1 MGREIFP
8 FSMKLST
15 KVVSD
20 ILNYSS
26 DISLKNHCKFVLESY
41 LALEPTLTE
50 EQLRESLRVY
60 LMGLE

>member
-15 KVVSD
+15 KVVSE

-26 DISLKNHCKFVLESY
+26 DVSLKNHCKFVLDSY
-41 LALEPTLTE
+41 LALEPNLTE
-50 EQLRESLRVY
+50 EKLKESLKLY

>member
-1 MGREIFP
+1 
-8 FSMKLST
+8 MKLSA
-15 KVVSD
+15 KVVSE

-41 LALEPTLTE
+41 LALEPNLTE
-50 EQLRESLRVY
+50 EQLKESLKVY